1 MFGAISNQDKYCSS
15 PKGGDGPRRIR
26 EVESEDQFLIGA
38 GLRRARR
45 GREMTL
51 REVADAAGVTES
63 FLSQVERDIA
73 SPSIATLRRIAV
85 ALGLSIGEILDE
97 AGPHGQLVRAADRR
111 VVTYPGLDARDE
123 FLTDGTN
130 ARLQVIMSLIEPGG
144 GTGAEAYAHESDEEC
159 LVVLEG
165 RLDLWVGEETYHLE
179 VGDAIRYSS
188 RVPHR
193 NQNPGPGRSRILFVL
208 TPPSF

>member
-1 MFGAISNQDKYCSS
+1 MHHRYSHGEERRSVAGI
-15 PKGGDGPRRIR
+15 GHPRMRAVQSD
-26 EVESEDQFLIGA
+26 EFLIGA
-38 GLRRARR
+38 GLRRARQR
-45 GREMTL
+45 RRLTL
-51 REVADAAGVTES
+51 RAVAEAAGVTES
-63 FLSQVERDIA
+63 FLSQVERDVA

-85 ALGLSIGEILDE
+85 ALGLSIGEILD
-97 AGPHGQLVRAADRR
+97 AVGPQGRLVRVADRR

-123 FLTDGTN
+123 FLTEGTD
-130 ARLQVIMSLIEPGG
+130 ARLQVIHSVIEPGG

-159 LVVLEG
+159 LIVLDG
-165 RLDLWVGEETYHLE
+165 RLDLWVGDETYRLE

-193 NQNPGPGRSRILFVL
+193 NRNPGPDRARVLFIL

>member
-1 MFGAISNQDKYCSS
+1 MQGDDYPIGSS
-15 PKGGDGPRRIR
+15 
-26 EVESEDQFLIGA
+26 
-38 GLRRARR
+38 LRRARR
-45 GREMTL
+45 GRGLTL
-51 REVADAAGVTES
+51 RQVAESAGVTES

-85 ALGLSIGEILDE
+85 ALGMSIGQVLDE

-111 VVTYPGLDARDE
+111 VVTYPGLHARDE

-130 ARLQVIMSLIEPGG
+130 ARLQVILSRIEPGG

-159 LVVLEG
+159 LIVLEG
-165 RLDLWVGEETYHLE
+165 RLTLWVGDETYALE
-179 VGDAIRYSS
+179 AGDAIRYSS

-193 NQNPGPGRSRILFVL
+193 NQNPGPGVARVLFVL

>member
-1 MFGAISNQDKYCSS
+1 VQSDEQFPI
-15 PKGGDGPRRIR
+15 GGGIR
-26 EVESEDQFLIGA
+26 G
-38 GLRRARR
+38 ARR
-45 GREMTL
+45 RRGMTL
-51 REVADAAGVTES
+51 RHVAQAAGVTES
-63 FLSQVERDIA
+63 FLSQVERDVA
-73 SPSIATLRRIAV
+73 SPSIATLRRISV

-111 VVTYPGLDARDE
+111 VVTYPGLAARDE
-123 FLTDGTN
+123 FLTDGTG
-130 ARLQVIMSLIEPGG
+130 ARLQVILSVIEPGG

-159 LVVLEG
+159 LVVLDG
-165 RLDLWVGEETYHLE
+165 SIDLWVGDEQYRLE

-193 NQNPGPGRSRILFVL
+193 NTNPGPGQARVLFVL